1 MYRRTFL
8 AISTA
13 TLLSAPV
20 SAGEDLVTY
29 EPGVIQSALDDGK
42 TVFVDYFAP
51 WCSTCRTQ
59 ERRVQ
64 ELRDENPEYDR
75 NLFFV
80 RVDWDTYRTHEVV
93 TARAIPRRSTL
104 LVLRGKEEL
113 GRIVAGTSKAEIKAL
128 LDAGLSPEG

>member
-29 EPGVIQSALDDGK
+29 EPGVIQSALDAGK

-80 RVDWDTYRTHEVV
+80 RVDWDTYRTHKVV

>member
-1 MYRRTFL
+1 MYRRVFL
-8 AISTA
+8 AITTA
-13 TLLSAPV
+13 TLFSPAV
-20 SAGEDLVTY
+20 WAGEDLVTY
-29 EPGVIQSALDDGK
+29 EPGVIQAALDAGK

-64 ELRDENPEYDR
+64 ELRAENPEYNR

-80 RVDWDTYRTHEVV
+80 RVDWDSYRDHAVV
-93 TARAIPRRSTL
+93 TSRAVPRRSTL

-113 GRIVAGTSKAEIKAL
+113 GRVVAGTGKAEIKAL
-128 LDAGLSPEG
+128 LDAGLSQKS

>member
-1 MYRRTFL
+1 MYRRAFL

-13 TLLSAPV
+13 TLLSVPAW
-20 SAGEDLVTY
+20 AGDDLVTY
-29 EPGVIQSALDDGK
+29 KPGVIQSALDDGK

-64 ELRDENPEYDR
+64 ELRAENPEYDR
-75 NLFFV
+75 NLVFI
-80 RVDWDTYRTHEVV
+80 RVDWDTYRNHEVV
-93 TARAIPRRSTL
+93 TGRAIPRRSTL

-128 LDAGLSPEG
+128 LDAGLAPQG

>member
-1 MYRRTFL
+1 MYRRAFL

-20 SAGEDLVTY
+20 LAGEDFVTFS
-29 EPGVIQSALDDGK
+29 PGVIQSALDDGK

-64 ELRDENPEYDR
+64 ELRTENPEYDR
-75 NLFFV
+75 NLVFI

-93 TARAIPRRSTL
+93 TGRTIPRRSTL
-104 LVLRGKEEL
+104 LVLRGKQEL
-113 GRIVAGTSKAEIKAL
+113 GRVVAGTSKAEIKAL
-128 LDAGLSPEG
+128 LDAGLSPQG

>member
-1 MYRRTFL
+1 MYRRAFL

-20 SAGEDLVTY
+20 LAGEDFVTFR
-29 EPGVIQSALDDGK
+29 PGVIQSALDDGK

-64 ELRDENPEYDR
+64 ELRAENPEYDR
-75 NLFFV
+75 NLVFI

-93 TARAIPRRSTL
+93 TGRAIPRRSTL
-104 LVLRGKEEL
+104 LVLRGKQEL
-113 GRIVAGTSKAEIKAL
+113 GRVVAGTSKAEIKAL
-128 LDAGLSPEG
+128 LEAGLSPQG

>member
-64 ELRDENPEYDR
+64 ELRTENPE
-75 NLFFV
+75 
-80 RVDWDTYRTHEVV
+80 
-93 TARAIPRRSTL
+93 
-104 LVLRGKEEL
+104 
-113 GRIVAGTSKAEIKAL
+113 
-128 LDAGLSPEG
+128 

>member
-1 MYRRTFL
+1 MYRRAFL
-8 AISTA
+8 ATATA

-20 SAGEDLVTY
+20 LAGEDFVTFR
-29 EPGVIQSALDDGK
+29 PGVIQSALDDGK

-64 ELRDENPEYDR
+64 ELRTENPEYDR
-75 NLFFV
+75 NLVFI

-93 TARAIPRRSTL
+93 TGRAIPRRSTL
-104 LVLRGKEEL
+104 LVLRGKQEL
-113 GRIVAGTSKAEIKAL
+113 GRVVAGTSKAEIKAL
-128 LDAGLSPEG
+128 LDAGLSPQG